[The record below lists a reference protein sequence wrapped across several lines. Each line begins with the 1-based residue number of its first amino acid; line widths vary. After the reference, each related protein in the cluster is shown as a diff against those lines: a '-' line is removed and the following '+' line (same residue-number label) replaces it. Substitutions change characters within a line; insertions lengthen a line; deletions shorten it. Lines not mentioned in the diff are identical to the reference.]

1 VESPGTVRRAV
12 LRGTRAGIGKV
23 AAATLQLLVE
33 PVRIYIN
40 INNTAIL
47 PNGIRVVTEE
57 VPYVQS
63 VALGIWVD
71 TGARDETE
79 EHSGIS
85 HFIEHLLFKGTER
98 RTALQIAEEF
108 DAVGGQ
114 LNAFTDKEYT
124 CFYAKVLPEH
134 TGLALD
140 VIADMLCNSL
150 LDPEEVEREKN
161 VVIEEIKRHE
171 DTPDELIHDIFLET
185 LWPGHP
191 LGRSVIGRPEVIA
204 ALTRDDIVDYVRRHY
219 LPQRMVIAAAGNL
232 SHGSLLECIE
242 RYFGGMNGAPLP
254 RTPVAPAVHAGT
266 VEVSRSTEQVHF
278 CVGTRGFNQ
287 DEDDRYPLGL
297 IDTAVGGGMSSRLFQ
312 EVREKRGLCYAIG
325 SYTASYREAG
335 MFAVYAGTSPENAS
349 EVRTLIQYELQRLAQ
364 SGLGEAEL
372 QRAKNQIRGAV
383 LLGLDSMSG
392 RMTRLGKSMLYYDR
406 VISPFEVVEKVEA
419 VTADDVRRVCGS
431 LFSGD
436 YAYAAVGP
444 FDEEDAEA

>member
-1 VESPGTVRRAV
+1 M
-12 LRGTRAGIGKV
+12 
-23 AAATLQLLVE
+23 
-33 PVRIYIN
+33 
-40 INNTAIL
+40 NNTAVL
-47 PNGIRVVTEE
+47 SNGIRIVTEE

-71 TGARDETE
+71 TGARDETN

-108 DAVGGQ
+108 DAIGGQ

-134 TGLALD
+134 TELALD
-140 VIADMLCNSL
+140 VLGDMLQNSL
-150 LDPEEVEREKN
+150 LDPEEIEREKN

-171 DTPDELIHDIFLET
+171 DTPDELIHDVFLET

-204 ALTRDDIVDYVRRHY
+204 ALTREDILQYLRRHY
-219 LPQRMVIAAAGNL
+219 LPQRMVVAAAGNM
-232 SHGSLLECIE
+232 SHAGVVESVE
-242 RYFGGMNGAPLP
+242 RYLGGMAGAPEP
-254 RTPVAPAVHAGT
+254 RTPLTPAVNAGT
-266 VEVSRSTEQVHF
+266 LEVSRSTEQVHF
-278 CVGTRGFNQ
+278 CVGTRGYTQ
-287 DEDDRYPLGL
+287 SEDDRYPLGL

-335 MFAVYAGTSPENAS
+335 MFAVYAGTSPENAA
-349 EVRTLIQYELQRLAQ
+349 EVRTLIQYELSRLAQ
-364 SGLGEAEL
+364 GGLDAAEL
-372 QRAKNQIRGAV
+372 QRAKNQVRGAV

-419 VTADDVRRVCGS
+419 VTPDDVRRVCGS
-431 LFSGD
+431 VFSGD

-444 FDEEDAEA
+444 FDEEDEEAEDEE